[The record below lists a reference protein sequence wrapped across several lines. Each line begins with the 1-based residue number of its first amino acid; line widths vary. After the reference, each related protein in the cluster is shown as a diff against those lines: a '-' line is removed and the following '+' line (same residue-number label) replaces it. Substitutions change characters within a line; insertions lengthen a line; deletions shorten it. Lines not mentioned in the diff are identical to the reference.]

1 MAWICVGLDGT
12 LVDNFGDGAEQPIP
26 GAPESMAQLAM
37 EGHRL
42 TVFTERF
49 APMPQSEKDRLKQ
62 QIEQELMAWGFP
74 PMEVWTGTTKPAAD
88 IFIDANAVTFDGDWP
103 LAVVQTRMMLEE
115 RGLAP
120 AMPGMEQGMEPG
132 MEEQPQETFEEELPS
147 ASKKPEK
154 KEKSEGKSNSGGAKK
169 KE

>member
-12 LVDNFGDGAEQPIP
+12 LIEGFGDGAEQPIP
-26 GAPESMAQLAM
+26 GAPEAMMQLA
-37 EGHRL
+37 GQGNRL

-88 IFIDANAVTFDGDWP
+88 IFIDSNAVTFDGDWP
-103 LAVVQTRMMLEE
+103 LAMVQTQMMLEE
-115 RGLAP
+115 RGLTP
-120 AMPGMEQGMEPG
+120 AMPGMDSGMDG
-132 MEEQPQETFEEELPS
+132 APQETYEEEPPS
-147 ASKKPEK
+147 AAKKPNSTGAK
-154 KEKSEGKSNSGGAKK
+154 KEKK
-169 KE
+169 

>member
-26 GAPESMAQLAM
+26 GAPEAMMQLAN

-88 IFIDANAVTFDGDWP
+88 IFIDANAVTFDGDWQ
-103 LAVVQTRMMLEE
+103 LAVVQTQMMLEE
-115 RGLAP
+115 RGLSP
-120 AMPGMEQGMEPG
+120 AQQMMEQGMDPG
-132 MEEQPQETFEEELPS
+132 MEEQPPAETFEEEPPS
-147 ASKKPEK
+147 ASKKPE
-154 KEKSEGKSNSGGAKK
+154 KSNSGGAKK